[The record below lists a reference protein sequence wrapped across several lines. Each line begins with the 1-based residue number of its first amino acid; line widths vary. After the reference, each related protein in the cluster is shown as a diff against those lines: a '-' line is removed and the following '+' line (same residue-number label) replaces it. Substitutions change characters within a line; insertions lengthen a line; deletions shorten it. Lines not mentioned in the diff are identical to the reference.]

1 MRSGQCPLLALSGH
15 ALLQC
20 MSPLLTQSGHRPAF
34 HVAVAKW
41 SRPLSRHS
49 FEPIRCRL
57 LSQGADMRRRQF
69 LGVLGGAAAAWPL
82 AVRAQ
87 QPAMPVIGFLSP
99 GSLEADTSRMN
110 AVRQGLAEIG
120 YVEGQNAAI
129 EYRGAQYQHDRLSA
143 LAADLVNRRVAAII
157 VVSASGA
164 LAAKAATNTIPI
176 VFSIGADPV
185 QLSLV
190 TSLNRPS
197 GNITGIYVL
206 NVAVTG
212 KRLELLR
219 ESVPTARVIG
229 YLANPKSAATAPE
242 TKELYE
248 AARALGVELRVLNAA
263 NESEIDT
270 AFATLAKE
278 RSVPLVVSSDNLF
291 TDRPVRLAV
300 LAARHAI
307 PAICPYREFAAAGG
321 LMSYGTDLAD
331 AYRVVGAYAGRILK
345 GAKPTDLPVH
355 QAVKVQL
362 VINLKTAKAL
372 GLGVPTSVLAR
383 ADEVIE

>member
-1 MRSGQCPLLALSGH
+1 
-15 ALLQC
+15 
-20 MSPLLTQSGHRPAF
+20 
-34 HVAVAKW
+34 
-41 SRPLSRHS
+41 
-49 FEPIRCRL
+49 
-57 LSQGADMRRRQF
+57 MRRREF

-219 ESVPTARVIG
+219 ESVSTARVIG

-242 TKELYE
+242 TKELHE

-372 GLGVPTSVLAR
+372 GLTVPPTLLAR

>member
-1 MRSGQCPLLALSGH
+1 
-15 ALLQC
+15 
-20 MSPLLTQSGHRPAF
+20 
-34 HVAVAKW
+34 
-41 SRPLSRHS
+41 
-49 FEPIRCRL
+49 
-57 LSQGADMRRRQF
+57 MRRRQF

-129 EYRGAQYQHDRLSA
+129 EYRGAQYQHDRLSE

-242 TKELYE
+242 TKELHE

-372 GLGVPTSVLAR
+372 GLTVPPSLLAR
-383 ADEVIE
+383 ANEVIE

>member
-1 MRSGQCPLLALSGH
+1 
-15 ALLQC
+15 
-20 MSPLLTQSGHRPAF
+20 
-34 HVAVAKW
+34 
-41 SRPLSRHS
+41 
-49 FEPIRCRL
+49 
-57 LSQGADMRRRQF
+57 MRRRQF

-120 YVEGQNAAI
+120 YVEGHNAAI

-197 GNITGIYVL
+197 GNVTGIYVL

-242 TKELYE
+242 TKELHE

>member
-1 MRSGQCPLLALSGH
+1 
-15 ALLQC
+15 
-20 MSPLLTQSGHRPAF
+20 
-34 HVAVAKW
+34 
-41 SRPLSRHS
+41 
-49 FEPIRCRL
+49 
-57 LSQGADMRRRQF
+57 MRRRQF

-129 EYRGAQYQHDRLSA
+129 EYRGAQYQHDRLSE

-176 VFSIGADPV
+176 VFTIGADPV

-242 TKELYE
+242 TKELHE

-278 RSVPLVVSSDNLF
+278 RSVSLVVSSDNLF

-372 GLGVPTSVLAR
+372 GLGVPATVLAR

>member
-1 MRSGQCPLLALSGH
+1 
-15 ALLQC
+15 
-20 MSPLLTQSGHRPAF
+20 
-34 HVAVAKW
+34 
-41 SRPLSRHS
+41 
-49 FEPIRCRL
+49 
-57 LSQGADMRRRQF
+57 MRRRQF

-219 ESVPTARVIG
+219 ESVSTARVIG

-242 TKELYE
+242 TKELHE

-307 PAICPYREFAAAGG
+307 PAICPYREFAAAGC
-321 LMSYGTDLAD
+321 LMSYGADLAD

-372 GLGVPTSVLAR
+372 GLPIPPALLAR

>member
-1 MRSGQCPLLALSGH
+1 
-15 ALLQC
+15 
-20 MSPLLTQSGHRPAF
+20 
-34 HVAVAKW
+34 
-41 SRPLSRHS
+41 
-49 FEPIRCRL
+49 
-57 LSQGADMRRRQF
+57 
-69 LGVLGGAAAAWPL
+69 
-82 AVRAQ
+82 
-87 QPAMPVIGFLSP
+87 
-99 GSLEADTSRMN
+99 MN

-176 VFSIGADPV
+176 VFTIGADPV

-219 ESVPTARVIG
+219 ESVSTARVIG

-242 TKELYE
+242 TKELHE

>member
-1 MRSGQCPLLALSGH
+1 M
-15 ALLQC
+15 
-20 MSPLLTQSGHRPAF
+20 PACD
-34 HVAVAKW
+34 HVDGV
-41 SRPLSRHS
+41 
-49 FEPIRCRL
+49 
-57 LSQGADMRRRQF
+57 ADMRRRQF

-129 EYRGAQYQHDRLSA
+129 EYRGAQYQHDRLSE

-219 ESVPTARVIG
+219 ESVSTARVIG

-242 TKELYE
+242 TKELHE

>member
-1 MRSGQCPLLALSGH
+1 
-15 ALLQC
+15 
-20 MSPLLTQSGHRPAF
+20 
-34 HVAVAKW
+34 
-41 SRPLSRHS
+41 
-49 FEPIRCRL
+49 
-57 LSQGADMRRRQF
+57 MRRRQF

-219 ESVPTARVIG
+219 ETVPTARVIG

-242 TKELYE
+242 TKELHE

>member
-1 MRSGQCPLLALSGH
+1 
-15 ALLQC
+15 
-20 MSPLLTQSGHRPAF
+20 
-34 HVAVAKW
+34 
-41 SRPLSRHS
+41 
-49 FEPIRCRL
+49 
-57 LSQGADMRRRQF
+57 MRRRQF

-197 GNITGIYVL
+197 GNVTGIYVL

-219 ESVPTARVIG
+219 ESVSTARVIG

-242 TKELYE
+242 TKELHE

-372 GLGVPTSVLAR
+372 GLGVPATILAR

>member
-1 MRSGQCPLLALSGH
+1 
-15 ALLQC
+15 
-20 MSPLLTQSGHRPAF
+20 
-34 HVAVAKW
+34 
-41 SRPLSRHS
+41 
-49 FEPIRCRL
+49 
-57 LSQGADMRRRQF
+57 MRRRQF

-176 VFSIGADPV
+176 VFTIGADPV

-242 TKELYE
+242 TKELHE

-372 GLGVPTSVLAR
+372 GLGVPATVLAR

>member
-1 MRSGQCPLLALSGH
+1 
-15 ALLQC
+15 
-20 MSPLLTQSGHRPAF
+20 
-34 HVAVAKW
+34 
-41 SRPLSRHS
+41 
-49 FEPIRCRL
+49 
-57 LSQGADMRRRQF
+57 MRRRQF

-129 EYRGAQYQHDRLSA
+129 EYRGAQYQHDRLSE

-219 ESVPTARVIG
+219 ESVSTARVIG

-242 TKELYE
+242 TKELHE

-372 GLGVPTSVLAR
+372 GLGVPATVLAR

>member
-1 MRSGQCPLLALSGH
+1 
-15 ALLQC
+15 
-20 MSPLLTQSGHRPAF
+20 
-34 HVAVAKW
+34 
-41 SRPLSRHS
+41 
-49 FEPIRCRL
+49 
-57 LSQGADMRRRQF
+57 MRRRQF

-129 EYRGAQYQHDRLSA
+129 EYRGAQYQHDRLSE

-176 VFSIGADPV
+176 VFTIGADPV
-185 QLSLV
+185 QLGLV
-190 TSLNRPS
+190 TNLNRPS

-242 TKELYE
+242 TKELHE

-278 RSVPLVVSSDNLF
+278 RSVSLVVSSDNLF

-307 PAICPYREFAAAGG
+307 PAICPYREFAAAGC

-372 GLGVPTSVLAR
+372 GLGVPATVLAR

>member
-1 MRSGQCPLLALSGH
+1 M
-15 ALLQC
+15 
-20 MSPLLTQSGHRPAF
+20 
-34 HVAVAKW
+34 K
-41 SRPLSRHS
+41 
-49 FEPIRCRL
+49 
-57 LSQGADMRRRQF
+57 RREF
-69 LGVLGGAAAAWPL
+69 IAGLGGTVAWPL

-219 ESVPTARVIG
+219 ESVSTARVIG

-242 TKELYE
+242 TKELHE
-248 AARALGVELRVLNAA
+248 AARALDVELRVLNAA

-278 RSVPLVVSSDNLF
+278 RSVSLVVSSDNLF

>member
-1 MRSGQCPLLALSGH
+1 
-15 ALLQC
+15 
-20 MSPLLTQSGHRPAF
+20 
-34 HVAVAKW
+34 
-41 SRPLSRHS
+41 
-49 FEPIRCRL
+49 
-57 LSQGADMRRRQF
+57 MRRREF
-69 LGVLGGAAAAWPL
+69 ITLLGGAAGAWPL

-87 QPAMPVIGFLSP
+87 QPAMLVIGFLSP

-129 EYRGAQYQHDRLSA
+129 EYRGAQYQQDRLSA

-219 ESVPTARVIG
+219 ESVSTARVIG

-242 TKELYE
+242 TKELHE

-345 GAKPTDLPVH
+345 GAQPTDLPVH

-372 GLGVPTSVLAR
+372 GLGVPATVLAR

>member
-1 MRSGQCPLLALSGH
+1 
-15 ALLQC
+15 
-20 MSPLLTQSGHRPAF
+20 
-34 HVAVAKW
+34 
-41 SRPLSRHS
+41 
-49 FEPIRCRL
+49 
-57 LSQGADMRRRQF
+57 MRRRDF
-69 LGVLGGAAAAWPL
+69 LGALGGAVAAWPVV
-82 AVRAQ
+82 ARAQ
-87 QPAMPVIGFLSP
+87 QPTMPVIGFLSP

-129 EYRGAQYQHDRLSA
+129 EYRGAQYQHDRLSE
-143 LAADLVNRRVAAII
+143 LAAVLVNRRVAAII

-219 ESVPTARVIG
+219 ESVSTARVIG

-242 TKELYE
+242 TKELHE
-248 AARALGVELRVLNAA
+248 AARALGVELRVLKAA

-372 GLGVPTSVLAR
+372 GLGVPATILAR

>member
-1 MRSGQCPLLALSGH
+1 
-15 ALLQC
+15 
-20 MSPLLTQSGHRPAF
+20 
-34 HVAVAKW
+34 
-41 SRPLSRHS
+41 
-49 FEPIRCRL
+49 
-57 LSQGADMRRRQF
+57 MRRRQF
-69 LGVLGGAAAAWPL
+69 LGVFGGAAAAWPL

-176 VFSIGADPV
+176 VFTIGADPV

-242 TKELYE
+242 TKELHE

-307 PAICPYREFAAAGG
+307 PAICPYREFAAAGC
-321 LMSYGTDLAD
+321 LMSYGADLAD

>member
-1 MRSGQCPLLALSGH
+1 M
-15 ALLQC
+15 
-20 MSPLLTQSGHRPAF
+20 
-34 HVAVAKW
+34 K
-41 SRPLSRHS
+41 
-49 FEPIRCRL
+49 
-57 LSQGADMRRRQF
+57 RRVF
-69 LGVLGGAAAAWPL
+69 IAGLGGAAVWPL
-82 AVRAQ
+82 TARAQ

-129 EYRGAQYQHDRLSA
+129 EYRGAQYQHDRLSE

-176 VFSIGADPV
+176 VFTIGADPV

-242 TKELYE
+242 TKELHE

-278 RSVPLVVSSDNLF
+278 RSVSLVVSSDNLF

-345 GAKPTDLPVH
+345 GAQPTDLPVH